1 MTQIFNCIRSYFK
14 GDRWLLS
21 AVIFLVILS
30 VLAVYSSTSALAYQK
45 MHGDT
50 AYYLG
55 RHCVMLLAG
64 VFTLGTFSHIR
75 PKYFSGTAELM
86 LVASILLLVAA
97 LVSGSSINGSS
108 RWVRVGSLTF
118 QPSEI
123 AKLVLI
129 MLSARFLGNS
139 MKLGEKISL
148 YKGECLLVTMA
159 TGIAAFGVLVQ
170 PDLGT
175 AAIIAALVMGMF
187 IVAGLPARW
196 ITTIVGVGAVG
207 AVLLSISSE
216 YRLQRL
222 HVWFDPWLDPQG
234 KGYQMVQSL
243 LAIGSGGLTGTNW
256 GHGAAKFAY
265 LPEAHTDFA
274 FAVFCQENGFFGALI
289 LLLVFCLLGV
299 AFYKITISTR
309 DQKGFLLAAGVTF
322 LIIGQAFA
330 NMAMVCGIFP
340 VIGVPLIFISYGG
353 SSMIIS
359 MAAIGLLLSVYDE
372 EEKQQLLDAEPPEK
386 RRNDLRVVGS
396 RRWQQ

>member
-1 MTQIFNCIRSYFK
+1 
-14 GDRWLLS
+14 
-21 AVIFLVILS
+21 
-30 VLAVYSSTSALAYQK
+30 
-45 MHGDT
+45 
-50 AYYLG
+50 
-55 RHCVMLLAG
+55 
-64 VFTLGTFSHIR
+64 
-75 PKYFSGTAELM
+75 
-86 LVASILLLVAA
+86 
-97 LVSGSSINGSS
+97 
-108 RWVRVGSLTF
+108 
-118 QPSEI
+118 
-123 AKLVLI
+123 
-129 MLSARFLGNS
+129 

-148 YKGECLLVTMA
+148 YNGECLLVTMA
-159 TGIAAFGVLVQ
+159 AGIAAFGVLVQ

-187 IVAGLPARW
+187 IIAGLPARW
-196 ITTIVGVGAVG
+196 ITAIVGVGAVG

-309 DQKGFLLAAGVTF
+309 DQKGFCWQPELPFNHRPGLCQYGDG
-322 LIIGQAFA
+322 LRY
-330 NMAMVCGIFP
+330 FP
-340 VIGVPLIFISYGG
+340 GYRCTAHFYQLRRQLDDNFDGG
-353 SSMIIS
+353 NRLT
-359 MAAIGLLLSVYDE
+359 AVGL
-372 EEKQQLLDAEPPEK
+372 
-386 RRNDLRVVGS
+386 
-396 RRWQQ
+396 